1 MQSDIKTWFNV
12 STQPGPYDGGTMA
25 DRIGVLHRF
34 IPLIRGEEQSECPV
48 AQNMARSLSRLMQ
61 IFKPNYD
68 LRFYKQLST
77 ENVVDCALCKPDNP
91 DLISP
96 EIFELGKITGV
107 EHVTPGI
114 AVEKSGRT
122 SGLTRGRVSAIG
134 VTLQV
139 QLTEKE
145 TGWFSEQ
152 VVCDINSQ
160 PGDSGSLILNSNKK
174 AVGLLFAGS
183 DKYTI
188 FSPIENVCDKLGV
201 ELIY

>member
-1 MQSDIKTWFNV
+1 MSD
-12 STQPGPYDGGTMA
+12 Q
-25 DRIGVLHRF
+25 IGVLHRF

-48 AQNMARSLSRLMQ
+48 AQNMARSLTRLMQ

-68 LRFYKQLST
+68 LRFYKRQST
-77 ENVVDCALCKPDNP
+77 ENIVDCALCKPDNP

-96 EIFELGKITGV
+96 EIYEIGNITGV
-107 EHVTPGI
+107 EQVSPGI

-122 SGLTRGRVSAIG
+122 SGLTSGRVSAIG

-139 QLTEKE
+139 QLSEKE
-145 TGWFSEQ
+145 TGWFSDQ

-160 PGDSGSLILNSNKK
+160 PGDSGSLIVNSNKK

-183 DKYTI
+183 EKYTV
-188 FSPIENVCDKLGV
+188 FSRIENVCDKLGV
-201 ELIY
+201 ELVY